1 MILFEAKCKKERR
14 KTNFSNGFW
23 EQESDMRVAL
33 RSTMQ
38 WQTKS
43 LVRHWNG
50 LFQDY
55 QESTI
60 YGLRTSSEH
69 WYLHFPASLSGIG
82 FTLTQYDKDV
92 WIQLNED
99 GDCYDYICKHV
110 DDFMIVGKD
119 PKAIMDMIQA
129 IYAVKSIDG
138 PPNYNLGND
147 YKKDRES

>member
-1 MILFEAKCKKERR
+1 MHVIADKTGITKLCGNAGNAYVNAFTNEKVYAVADKEFGETLEWSFLGLSR
-14 KTNFSNGFW
+14 K
-23 EQESDMRVAL
+23 
-33 RSTMQ
+33 
-38 WQTKS
+38 
-43 LVRHWNG
+43 H
-50 LFQDY
+50 Y
-55 QESTI
+55 I